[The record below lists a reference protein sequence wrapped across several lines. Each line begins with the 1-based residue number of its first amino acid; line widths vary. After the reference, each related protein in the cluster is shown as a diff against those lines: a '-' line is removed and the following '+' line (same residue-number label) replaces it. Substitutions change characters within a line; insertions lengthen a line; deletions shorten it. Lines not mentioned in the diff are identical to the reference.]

1 MLKIDAK
8 LAELRAALETEVEA
22 SVRAEIANQI
32 STLEA
37 TNSFLA
43 ESKKGKGNETDR
55 GDPSKDD
62 DDDDS
67 DEDEEDDD
75 EACKSAKAKARKAK
89 AKAKSADSEEAKSK
103 AKASYYAAMA
113 EVHAA
118 KAKKAAKRP
127 TRQDDDEEE
136 DDEEAKATLA
146 ALYQATGKRG
156 QGAIGALA
164 ALVSKASQYDAVA
177 RDVAALKA
185 KNEADA
191 RSATIAAA
199 LQARR
204 ITPGEAKSLAGK
216 RADYVAAYLDA
227 RPQALVS
234 VEETVFAPKSDLSAI
249 VIPSADQKHI
259 DFAVC
264 AVPEGMRAAVRTEL
278 ETAARERIAKTTGGR
293 Y

>member
-43 ESKKGKGNETDR
+43 ASKKSKGNETDR

-185 KNEADA
+185 RNEADA

>member
-43 ESKKGKGNETDR
+43 ASKKGKGNETDR

-67 DEDEEDDD
+67 DEDEDEEGDD

-89 AKAKSADSEEAKSK
+89 AKSKSADSEEAKSK

-118 KAKKAAKRP
+118 KAKKAAK
-127 TRQDDDEEE
+127 RQDDDEEE